1 MCITFGDRAQS
12 LAQLSPTNPSGI
24 HFACHSRTTPGP
36 PQVPCGISERNQKLL
51 GFKFPLFTSFHLVM
65 GFLLH
70 FFQLKGVYLVEIFC
84 EVDMGPYEGAVG
96 ESFSN
101 LAFEAVEKIISV
113 SCK

>member
-1 MCITFGDRAQS
+1 
-12 LAQLSPTNPSGI
+12 
-24 HFACHSRTTPGP
+24 
-36 PQVPCGISERNQKLL
+36 
-51 GFKFPLFTSFHLVM
+51 M

-70 FFQLKGVYLVEIFC
+70 FFQLKEVYLVEIFC

-101 LAFEAVEKIISV
+101 LAFEAVEKIMSV

>member
-24 HFACHSRTTPGP
+24 HFVCHSRATPGL
-36 PQVPCGISERNQKLL
+36 PQVPCGIPERNQEWL
-51 GFKFPLFTSFHLVM
+51 GFKFPLLTSFLLVM

-70 FFQLKGVYLVEIFC
+70 FFQLEGVYLVEIFC

-101 LAFEAVEKIISV
+101 LAFEAVEKIMSV